1 MKVQLPY
8 ILAILLVLSAIG
20 LINSQYQVR
29 KVFAMVEAA
38 QVQTRQL
45 EIEKNQ
51 LQVKQSALSE
61 HASIEKK
68 AVSDLDMIRIT
79 KSNTEY
85 LRVE

>member
-29 KVFAMVEAA
+29 KVFAKVEAA

-61 HASIEKK
+61 HALVEKK

>member
-1 MKVQLPY
+1 MKAQLPY

-20 LINSQYQVR
+20 LINSQYQAR
-29 KVFAMVEAA
+29 KVFAKVEAA

-51 LQVKQSALSE
+51 LQLKQSALSK
-61 HASIEKK
+61 HASVEEK
-68 AVSDLDMIRIT
+68 AAASLDMIRIT

-85 LRVE
+85 VRME